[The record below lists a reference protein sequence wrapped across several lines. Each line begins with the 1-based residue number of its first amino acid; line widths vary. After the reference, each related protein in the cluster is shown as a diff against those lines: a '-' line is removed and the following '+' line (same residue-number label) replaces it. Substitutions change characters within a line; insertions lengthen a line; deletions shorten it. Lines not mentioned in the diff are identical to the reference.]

1 MIEPLIWNP
10 LPRAAE
16 WLAQKTGRPM
26 DALTLVDTVIKMG
39 RMGDSAP
46 TIIKMLLP
54 KNTKCASLS
63 MFNEPALLPAS
74 DAEIFTRDRL
84 EKLYGPLPN
93 GITYLSESFPDVA
106 NLCVNHLIELLLYG
120 EVAISLLTNKSQADG
135 GAVWLMPWGTE
146 HTATMETCG
155 INRADLL
162 ALGDML
168 LTATAQTAPVT
179 DTTPPAPA
187 ERVRAINRATQAQW
201 DRIKNDLADRHDQ
214 HTEHLHNEWQEKLA
228 PVPPPRVEP
237 LTAPAQTA
245 APVVFETPK
254 ERRAR
259 HLAMFEIEERREK
272 RGALQRL
279 ADSVGVDHSNLSKEI
294 KKAKAEREEQKR
306 AGTWTSQLIRDGKR

>member
-26 DALTLVDTVIKMG
+26 DAMTLVDTVIKMG

-63 MFNEPALLPAS
+63 IANEPALLPES
-74 DAEIFTRDRL
+74 GTEKFTRDRL

-106 NLCVNHLIELLLYG
+106 NLCVNHLIELLVHG

-162 ALGDML
+162 ALGD
-168 LTATAQTAPVT
+168 
-179 DTTPPAPA
+179 
-187 ERVRAINRATQAQW
+187 
-201 DRIKNDLADRHDQ
+201 K
-214 HTEHLHNEWQEKLA
+214 
-228 PVPPPRVEP
+228 
-237 LTAPAQTA
+237 LTAPAQDTA
-245 APVVFETPK
+245 TPAPDETK
-254 ERRAR
+254 EQRQSRRLSECEDEGLNFKDYKGRLPDGVGKIAVER
-259 HLAMFEIEERREK
+259 MKITRTALSKDLKEALERREIAK
-272 RGALQRL
+272 KE
-279 ADSVGVDHSNLSKEI
+279 GVRVH
-294 KKAKAEREEQKR
+294 R
-306 AGTWTSQLIRDGKR
+306 A